1 MDIPAP
7 KTFSFDAAK
16 WPEWMKRFE
25 RFRIASDLASKPGA
39 RQVAMLIYCMGPQA
53 EEIHASFTYED
64 GESENN
70 FSLVMSKFDTHFVV
84 RKNIIYERA
93 KFNTHRQELK
103 ETADQFII
111 ALHTL
116 ADRCAFGD
124 LREELIRDRLV
135 VGIREARLGERLQL
149 DPDLTL
155 AKAVDAVRQFEQ
167 VRQQQGFLHGTMS
180 NENTGDPTAVNS
192 MQVRSKASKYST
204 KTVSAK
210 HHKQMKQTDA
220 VQQQQQRNKQFV

>member
-7 KTFSFDAAK
+7 QTFSFDAAK
-16 WPEWMKRFE
+16 WPEWKKRFE

-39 RQVAMLIYCMGPQA
+39 RQAAMLIYCMGPQA

-93 KFNTHRQELK
+93 KFNTRRQELK

-135 VGIREARLGERLQL
+135 VGIREARLSERLQL
-149 DPDLTL
+149 DPT
-155 AKAVDAVRQFEQ
+155 
-167 VRQQQGFLHGTMS
+167 
-180 NENTGDPTAVNS
+180 
-192 MQVRSKASKYST
+192 
-204 KTVSAK
+204 
-210 HHKQMKQTDA
+210 
-220 VQQQQQRNKQFV
+220 